1 MDLPEPRRSIE
12 SDPSGLQAR
21 AGWRDE
27 ATLWTP
33 TRALSRAI
41 WVAGVLVLV
50 GSLFGR
56 PDLVAIAAPFALGA
70 ALALRRRPAAEPQVE
85 LELPAEPPV
94 EGTDVTAVVRVA
106 NPSLRPFDLVVARV
120 AAPHWVP
127 LDRADRPHAT
137 DLAADQVAE
146 IVLRGPALRWGRH
159 VVGPAHAYAVA
170 ADGLLLAGP
179 VLTPA
184 GHLRVYP
191 IPAAFR
197 ADQAIPRSAALV
209 GLHRS
214 RRPGEGGEL
223 AGVRRYTAGDRLR
236 RVDWRVTLRT
246 GEPHVAATW
255 SDRDATVV
263 LALDV
268 ARDAGVSGGVHGKA
282 SVVDTTVRAAAAIAE
297 HYLRHGDR
305 VGLVELT
312 GEFRHLPARH
322 GRRHLQSTLDWLLS
336 AGPNAVGTDASEP
349 DSGAGYGGDFV
360 LDPHR
365 FPASALV
372 IVLTPL
378 LVRDG
383 GQVMATLARAGRL
396 VVAVDTL
403 GDLADLSI
411 VGTQWT
417 SLAQRLWRIE
427 REHLIGQLWEVGVPV
442 TGWAGSGSLDRVL
455 RDLTRLAA
463 APRLG
468 TR

>member
-1 MDLPEPRRSIE
+1 VAQPEPLPLVE
-12 SDPSGLQAR
+12 PDPANV
-21 AGWRDE
+21 E
-27 ATLWTP
+27 TLWTP
-33 TRALSRAI
+33 TRALGRAI
-41 WVAGVLVLV
+41 WIAGVLILV
-50 GSLFGR
+50 GSLLGR
-56 PDLVAIAAPFALGA
+56 PDLIAIAAPFAVGA
-70 ALALRRRPAAEPQVE
+70 ALALHRRPSAEPQVE
-85 LELPAEPPV
+85 LELPAEPPA
-94 EGTDVTAVVRVA
+94 EGSEVTAVVRVA
-106 NPSLRPFDLVVARV
+106 NPSSSPFDLVVTRV
-120 AAPHWVP
+120 EAPHWVP

-137 DLAADQVAE
+137 DLPGDQVAE
-146 IVLRGPALRWGRH
+146 VELRGPALRWGRH
-159 VVGPAHAYAVA
+159 AIGPAYAYAVA
-170 ADGLLLAGP
+170 ADGLLLAAP
-179 VLTPA
+179 VMTPA

-197 ADQAIPRSAALV
+197 SDQSIPRSAALV

-223 AGVRRYTAGDRLR
+223 AGVRRYMAGDRLR

-246 GEPHVAATW
+246 REPHVAATF
-255 SDRDATVV
+255 SDRDATVIIV
-263 LALDV
+263 LDV
-268 ARDAGVSGGVHGKA
+268 AQDAGVSGGVRGSA

-312 GEFRHLPARH
+312 VEFRHLPARH
-322 GRRHLQSTLDWLLS
+322 GRRHLQSTMDWLLD
-336 AGPNAVGTDASEP
+336 AGPTPVGAEPGEP
-349 DSGAGYGGDFV
+349 DAGSQNRPDFV

-365 FPASALV
+365 FPASALF

-378 LVRDG
+378 LGPDS

-403 GDLADLSI
+403 GDLAARPI

-417 SLAQRLWRIE
+417 PLAQRLWRLE

-442 TGWAGSGSLDRVL
+442 TGWAGAGSLDQVL

-468 TR
+468 AR